1 MNPKV
6 IFIDDE
12 PHILKAFVRLFRKE
26 EIDIFTSTSPEE
38 VCQLIQTETFA
49 LIVSDQRMPE
59 LEGTKLLERV
69 RDLSP
74 ATIRIILTGYADKDA
89 AIEAINQGSV
99 YRFLTKPWNDDEL
112 RNEVKRAIDEYTLRQ
127 ENRRLQEL
135 TQSQN
140 DELKD
145 LNQNLERKVKERT
158 EKVTLL
164 NQQLKQGF
172 IGSIRA
178 MAQLGEMHS
187 SDLGEH
193 AKRVTIITGQIAKQ
207 LGYQLDELFQINSA
221 ALLHDIG
228 KIELPANLLSK
239 PYDKLI
245 PAEQRLVQ
253 NHVLLG
259 EQIAQMVPSLEKAA
273 VLIRHHHERFNGSGY
288 PDGLKGEEIPL
299 GSRIIGVADYYDH
312 LQNSRSSSQQKS
324 PEAILESMGRLTG
337 TWFDPKVVSALHQYL
352 IPDEHQSVLLKYFK
366 DRTAGTPRQEPI
378 TQSQQAETSHLQSQV
393 QQQTRQEHPLNEDV
407 DVTVEQD
414 QRVRPYELKLGMTLS
429 RDLFSNSGGL
439 LLPRGTVLSPKQ
451 LENLKSLSLA
461 NPISDR
467 IFVQPENA
475 VHENSSVPS
484 ETPLNTPVSA

>member
-12 PHILKAFVRLFRKE
+12 PHILKAFVRLFRKDQ
-26 EIDIFTSTSPEE
+26 IDIVTTTSPEE
-38 VCQLIQTETFA
+38 VCQLVQAEPFA

-112 RNEVKRAIDEYTLRQ
+112 RNEVKRAIDEYMLRQ

-140 DELKD
+140 EELRD
-145 LNQNLERKVKERT
+145 LNQNLELKVKERT

-193 AKRVTIITGQIAKQ
+193 AKRVTVMTGQVAKQ
-207 LGYQLDELFQINSA
+207 LGCNLDELFQINSA

-228 KIELPANLLSK
+228 KIELPGNLLSK

-245 PAEQRLVQ
+245 PAEQRQVQ

-312 LQNSRSSSQQKS
+312 LQNSRSSAQQKS

-337 TWFDPKVVSALHQYL
+337 TWFDPKVVAALHQYL
-352 IPDEHQSVLLKYFK
+352 FPDEQQNVLLKYFK
-366 DRTAGTPRQEPI
+366 DRTADNPRQESV
-378 TQSQQAETSHLQSQV
+378 SQTPKAETLLQKQPN
-393 QQQTRQEHPLNEDV
+393 QQTRDDHPLNEDL
-407 DVTVEQD
+407 DVTVEHD
-414 QRVRPYELKLGMTLS
+414 RHVRPYELKLGMTLS
-429 RDLFSNSGGL
+429 RDLFSNNGGL
-439 LLPRGTVLSPKQ
+439 LLPRGTILSPKH

-467 IFVQPENA
+467 IFVEPEMTTD
-475 VHENSSVPS
+475 ETSSVPA
-484 ETPLNTPVSA
+484 ETPLKTPVHV

>member
-12 PHILKAFVRLFRKE
+12 PHILKAFVRLFRKD
-26 EIDIFTSTSPEE
+26 EIDIFTTTSPVE
-38 VCQLIQTETFA
+38 VCDLVQKETFA

-59 LEGTKLLERV
+59 MEGTKLLERV

-74 ATIRIILTGYADKDA
+74 ATIRITLTGYADKDA

-112 RNEVKRAIDEYTLRQ
+112 RNEVKRAIDEFTLRQ

-135 TQSQN
+135 TLSQN
-140 DELKD
+140 DELRD
-145 LNQNLERKVKERT
+145 LNQNLEFKVKERT
-158 EKVTLL
+158 EKVTQL

-193 AKRVTIITGQIAKQ
+193 AKRVTVMTGQIAKQ
-207 LGYQLDELFQINSA
+207 LGCELDELFQINSA

-228 KIELPANLLSK
+228 KIELPENLLSK

-253 NHVLLG
+253 NHVILG
-259 EQIAQMVPSLEKAA
+259 EKIAQMVPSLEKAA
-273 VLIRHHHERFNGSGY
+273 VLIRHHHEHFNGSGY

-299 GSRIIGVADYYDH
+299 GSRVICVADYYDH
-312 LQNSRSSSQQKS
+312 LQYSRLNSQQKS
-324 PEAILESMGRLTG
+324 PAAILESMSRLTG
-337 TWFDPKVVSALHQYL
+337 SWFDPKVVSALHQYL
-352 IPDEHQSVLLKYFK
+352 FPEEHQSTLQKYFK
-366 DRTAGTPRQEPI
+366 DRTSGHQQLQI
-378 TQSQQAETSHLQSQV
+378 QQAATA
-393 QQQTRQEHPLNEDV
+393 QQQTKANHPLNEDV
-407 DVTVEQD
+407 DVTVEHD
-414 QRVRPYELKLGMTLS
+414 HHVRPYELKLGMTLS
-429 RDLFSNSGGL
+429 RDLFSNNGGL
-439 LLPRGTVLSPKQ
+439 LLPRGTVLSQKH

-467 IFVQPENA
+467 IFVQPEPTSDKT
-475 VHENSSVPS
+475 SSVPA
-484 ETPLNTPVSA
+484 ETPLNTPVQV

>member
-12 PHILKAFVRLFRKE
+12 PHILKAFVRLFRKD
-26 EIDIFTSTSPEE
+26 EIDIFTTTSPEE
-38 VCQLIQTETFA
+38 VCQLVQTENFA

-74 ATIRIILTGYADKDA
+74 ETIRIILTGYADKDA
-89 AIEAINQGSV
+89 AIESINQGSV
-99 YRFLTKPWNDDEL
+99 YRFLTKPWNDNEL
-112 RNEVKRAIDEYTLRQ
+112 RNEVKRAVDEYSLRQ

-135 TQSQN
+135 TLSQN
-140 DELKD
+140 EELRD
-145 LNQNLERKVKERT
+145 LNQNLEFKVKERT

-193 AKRVTIITGQIAKQ
+193 AKRVTVMTGQIAKQ
-207 LGYQLDELFQINSA
+207 LGCKLDELFQINSA

-228 KIELPANLLSK
+228 KIELPENLLSK
-239 PYDKLI
+239 PYEKLI
-245 PAEQRLVQ
+245 PAEQRQVQ
-253 NHVLLG
+253 NHVILG
-259 EQIAQMVPSLEKAA
+259 EKIAQMVPSLEKAA

-288 PDGLKGEEIPL
+288 PDGLKGDEIPL

-312 LQNSRSSSQQKS
+312 LLNSRASSHQKS

-352 IPDEHQSVLLKYFK
+352 FPKEQQSHLHKYFK
-366 DRTAGTPRQEPI
+366 DRTAGNPPQEAK
-378 TQSQQAETSHLQSQV
+378 SQHTETV
-393 QQQTRQEHPLNEDV
+393 QQQTRDNHPLNEDV

-414 QRVRPYELKLGMTLS
+414 RHVRPYELILGMTLS
-429 RDLFSNSGGL
+429 RDLFSNNGGL
-439 LLPRGTVLSPKQ
+439 LLPRGTVLSPKH

-467 IFVQPENA
+467 IFVSPGVTINETI
-475 VHENSSVPS
+475 SVPS
-484 ETPLNTPVSA
+484 ETSLNAPVPV

>member
-12 PHILKAFVRLFRKE
+12 PQILKAFVRLFRKD
-26 EIDIFTSTSPEE
+26 EIDLFTTSSPEE
-38 VCQLIQTETFA
+38 VCELVQTESFA

-59 LEGTKLLERV
+59 MEGTKLLERV

-135 TQSQN
+135 TLSQN
-140 DELKD
+140 EELRD
-145 LNQNLERKVKERT
+145 LNQNLELKVKERT

-193 AKRVTIITGQIAKQ
+193 AKRVTVMTGQIAKQ
-207 LGYQLDELFQINSA
+207 LGCNLDELFQINSA

-245 PAEQRLVQ
+245 PSEQRQVQ

-259 EQIAQMVPSLEKAA
+259 EKIAQMVPSLEKAA
-273 VLIRHHHERFNGSGY
+273 VLIRHHHEHFNGSGY
-288 PDGLKGEEIPL
+288 PDRLKGEEIPL
-299 GSRIIGVADYYDH
+299 GSRIICVADYYDH
-312 LQNSRSSSQQKS
+312 LQTSRTSSQQKS
-324 PEAILESMGRLTG
+324 PDSILESMGRLTG

-352 IPDEHQSVLLKYFK
+352 FPEEQQSVLLKYFK
-366 DRTAGTPRQEPI
+366 DRTADNPRQEPI
-378 TQSQQAETSHLQSQV
+378 TQTQQSEPV
-393 QQQTRQEHPLNEDV
+393 QQQSRESHPLNEDV

-414 QRVRPYELKLGMTLS
+414 RRVRPYELKLGMTLS
-429 RDLFSNSGGL
+429 RDLFSNNGGL

-451 LENLKSLSLA
+451 LESLKSLSLA

-467 IFVQPENA
+467 IFVEPEMTTD
-475 VHENSSVPS
+475 ETISVPA
-484 ETPLNTPVSA
+484 ETPLNTPVHV

>member
-12 PHILKAFVRLFRKE
+12 PHILKAFVRLFRKDA
-26 EIDIFTSTSPEE
+26 IDIITTSSPEE
-38 VCQLIQTETFA
+38 VCQLVQTESFA

-99 YRFLTKPWNDDEL
+99 YRFLTKPWDDDEL

-140 DELKD
+140 DELRD
-145 LNQNLERKVKERT
+145 LNQNLEQKVKERT

-193 AKRVTIITGQIAKQ
+193 AKRVTVMTGQIAKQ
-207 LGYQLDELFQINSA
+207 LGFQLEELFQINSA

-245 PAEQRLVQ
+245 PAEQQQVQ
-253 NHVLLG
+253 KHVLLG

-312 LQNSRSSSQQKS
+312 LQNSRNNT

-337 TWFDPKVVSALHQYL
+337 TWFDPQVVSALHQYL
-352 IPDEHQSVLLKYFK
+352 FPDEHQSVLLKYFNN
-366 DRTAGTPRQEPI
+366 RTAGHPRQEPS
-378 TQSQQAETSHLQSQV
+378 TQAQ
-393 QQQTRQEHPLNEDV
+393 QQQTRQNHPLMNEDV

-414 QRVRPYELKLGMTLS
+414 HRVRPYELKLGMTIS

-439 LLPRGTVLSPKQ
+439 LLPRGTVLSQKH

-467 IFVQPENA
+467 IFVQPETTDTKTISA
-475 VHENSSVPS
+475 PS
-484 ETPLNTPVSA
+484 ETPRNSPVSA